1 MQRTI
6 SRVAATAKIANS
18 DSTIIISMSI
28 NPRCERS
35 FFIEELLPRG
45 VWWVVSREP
54 AQSDL
59 IADDSLSPQCVP
71 IGIRLEWND
80 RAMSAVSNAH
90 RTVLQE
96 SFVPSAFGPRLL
108 PPLELRADAPP
119 AHGLLASGE
128 SSRR

>member
-1 MQRTI
+1 
-6 SRVAATAKIANS
+6 
-18 DSTIIISMSI
+18 MSI

-45 VWWVVSREP
+45 VWWVSREP

-90 RTVLQE
+90 RTILQE
-96 SFVPSAFGPRLL
+96 NFDPSAFGSELL
-108 PPLELRADAPP
+108 PPLGLPRDVPP
-119 AHGLLASGE
+119 ARGWLAVGG
-128 SSRR
+128 SSRCSTR